1 LAPVRS
7 QSPVPAMQTSP
18 STKRLK
24 VDSPF
29 LGLK

>member
-1 LAPVRS
+1 VRS
-7 QSPVPAMQTSP
+7 KNPVSAMQTSP
-18 STKRLK
+18 STKRLN